1 MIGAI
6 DRWRRLPTP
15 VAALARELAGGAA
28 AALFVT
34 VFLNLAVLFVPIY
47 DMILYDR
54 VLQSRN
60 LDTITVLTIGCALG
74 MVLYGLLEYFRAA
87 IFAALGDRI
96 GRRLNV
102 PALKGA
108 LERSLRGDPHAS
120 AQAMRDVGQLR
131 MFASSMAMAVPFDLL
146 WTPAL
151 LTVLF
156 MLHPAYGVYATAACG
171 VLALTSVLTDLATRR
186 ALLEASDAHA
196 RTLAEL
202 SASLRQSEL
211 VDGMGLLPEIAGR
224 WRRRGDARRAELELA
239 TRRAKAFAAASRAL
253 RLGLQMGVMSVGVV
267 LVLAHEATP
276 GSMMGANLM
285 VARLLYP
292 FDQLVSGWREWM
304 GTLAAWRRILALV
317 ADAEAHRDGTRREPV
332 AGGPVL
338 AVRNLGFTPPGMA
351 EPVLQDVSFTLDAGE
366 VMALVGPSGAGK
378 STLARLIVGLFRPTA
393 GHVEIEGHDVAEWEP
408 EALGARIGYLP
419 QAVGLLDGTVLDNVS
434 RMTAR
439 PTSEAIEAATRA
451 GVHQMIGRLPNGY
464 GTFIGAS
471 GHVLSGGQRQRIGLT
486 RALFG
491 EPRLLVLD
499 EPNSNLDHLGEAA
512 LADAVADARRRGAA
526 VLLVTHRPAAL
537 ALADHVLTLRNG
549 RMAGLAPG
557 PAAAPAMPPEAAA
570 S

>member
-1 MIGAI
+1 MMRIAET
-6 DRWRRLPTP
+6 WARLPAP

-28 AALFVT
+28 AAVLVT
-34 VFLNLAVLFVPIY
+34 IFLNLAVLFVPIY

-74 MVLYGLLEYFRAA
+74 MVLYGVLEFCRAA

-131 MFASSMAMAVPFDLL
+131 AFASSMAMAVPFDLL

-151 LTVLF
+151 LTVLYL
-156 MLHPAYGVYATAACG
+156 LHPAYGVYATAACA
-171 VLALTSVLTDLATRR
+171 VLAVTSVLTDLATRR
-186 ALLEASDAHA
+186 AMLAASDAHA
-196 RTLAEL
+196 RTLSEL

-211 VDGMGLLPEIAGR
+211 VDGLGLLPEIAAR
-224 WRRRGDARRAELELA
+224 WKRRGDERRGDLERA
-239 TRRAKAFAAASRAL
+239 TRRAKAFAAAARAL
-253 RLGLQMGVMSVGVV
+253 RLGLQMGVMSVGVM

-304 GTLAAWRRILALV
+304 GTLAAWRRVVALATES
-317 ADAEAHRDGTRREPV
+317 EARADGTRREPV
-332 AGGPVL
+332 PGAPML
-338 AVRNLGFTPPGMA
+338 AVRGLGFTPAGMA
-351 EPVLQDVSFTLDAGE
+351 EPVLEDVSFTLHGGE
-366 VMALVGPSGAGK
+366 VMALVGPSGSGK
-378 STLARLIVGLFRPTA
+378 STLARLVVGLFRPTA
-393 GHVEIEGHDVAEWEP
+393 GTVEIEGHDVRDWDTET
-408 EALGARIGYLP
+408 LGARIGYLP
-419 QAVGLLDGTVLDNVS
+419 QSIGLLDGTILDNIA
-434 RMTAR
+434 RMTSR
-439 PTSEAIEAATRA
+439 PTSDAIDAATRA
-451 GVHQMIGRLPNGY
+451 GVHEMIGRLPHGY
-464 GTFIGAS
+464 GTFIGGS
-471 GHVLSGGQRQRIGLT
+471 GHVLSGGQRQRIGLA

-491 EPRLLVLD
+491 EPQLLVLD
-499 EPNSNLDHLGEAA
+499 EPNANLDHVGEAA
-512 LADAVADARRRGAA
+512 LAEAVAAAKRRGAA

-537 ALADHVLTLRNG
+537 ALADHVLTLRKG
-549 RMAGLAPG
+549 RMVGVAPG
-557 PAAAPAMPPEAAA
+557 PASTAMPSEAAA